1 MPLSVILI
9 FDCGTVQSVILFC
22 FLCHCFLS
30 CDCVILN
37 TNKGGQIN
45 FSVSHGPNKAFLV
58 SDSCRSAERNPD
70 VTDDS
75 IETII
80 TTLVAASFRLI
91 TGFLTRVTRRV
102 QLVGQELFTLP
113 EHLSSPPVFSG
124 CRVTRSLVLCF
135 ADRCLSFYPFSFG
148 HCVVLSSSIT
158 DSDYLP
164 LVSSNSSQT
173 I

>member
-80 TTLVAASFRLI
+80 TTLVAASFRL
-91 TGFLTRVTRRV
+91 
-102 QLVGQELFTLP
+102 FTLP
-113 EHLSSPPVFSG
+113 EHLSSPLVFSG
-124 CRVTRSLVLCF
+124 CRVTRSLVLYVCF
-135 ADRCLSFYPFSFG
+135 ADRCLSFCPFSFG

>member
-113 EHLSSPPVFSG
+113 EHLNSPPVISG
-124 CRVTRSLVLCF
+124 IRATRALVLQVCYVDHRLYF
-135 ADRCLSFYPFSFG
+135 WLLC
-148 HCVVLSSSIT
+148 CSSSI
-158 DSDYLP
+158 YGF
-164 LVSSNSSQT
+164 
-173 I
+173 